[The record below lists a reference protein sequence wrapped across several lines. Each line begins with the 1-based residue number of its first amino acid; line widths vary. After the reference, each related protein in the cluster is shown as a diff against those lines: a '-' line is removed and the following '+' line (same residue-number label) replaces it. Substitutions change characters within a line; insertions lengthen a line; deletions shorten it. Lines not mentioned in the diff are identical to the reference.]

1 MLFSGGVFIM
11 FWLIES
17 ILAHFE
23 TPCSKVIL
31 GHANLSTTQ
40 RYLGNIS
47 YTEAIR
53 WIENLYG

>member
-1 MLFSGGVFIM
+1 MIR
-11 FWLIES
+11 LIES
-17 ILAHFE
+17 ISGYFE

-40 RYLGNIS
+40 RYLANIS
-47 YTEAIR
+47 HTETIR